1 MIMTV
6 NLNASIDKRYVAEK
20 CREGEVNRVASCTN
34 TAGGK
39 GLNVARVAVMLGEP
53 VMAAG
58 ILRGHSGQ
66 FIAEQIARQEIL
78 NCCIQASGENR
89 CCINILDRSTGKQT
103 EYLEPGEPVGP
114 KDGERFLESFGRLL
128 KQTDAVV
135 ISGSAAPG
143 IGKEMYA
150 EMVRMAKEA
159 KVPVLVDA
167 SGEFL
172 KSAAEEGPDLI
183 KPNRDEIQAYAG
195 RKLEK
200 EEEFIDAGRKLLE
213 KGVGTVV
220 ISLGSEGS
228 LVMNAHR
235 VYRVESPK
243 VAAVNT
249 VGCGDAMT
257 AGFAVGMARGMDEKE
272 MIRLASAAAAANA
285 ADEKTG
291 YADWKLVKKLMP
303 EVRVAEMCLR

>member
-1 MIMTV
+1 MILTV
-6 NLNASIDKRYVAEK
+6 NLNASIDKRYVADQ
-20 CREGEVNRVASCTN
+20 CREGEVNRVVSCTN

-89 CCINILDRSTGKQT
+89 CCINILDLSTGKQT
-103 EYLEPGEPVGP
+103 EYLEPGEPVSP

-150 EMVRMAKEA
+150 EMVRMAKDA

-228 LVMNAHR
+228 LVMNARR

-243 VAAVNT
+243 VASVNT

-257 AGFAVGMARGMDEKE
+257 AGFAVGTARGMDEEE
-272 MIRLASAAAAANA
+272 MVRLASAAAAANA
-285 ADEKTG
+285 ADERTG
-291 YADWKLVKKLMP
+291 YADWKLVKELMP
-303 EVRVAEMCLR
+303 EVRVTEICLR